1 MLPGIYRKLISTKAL
16 EALLILVTPCNII
29 TFQRCYRRH
38 LVRIKSVELEKCL
51 KNCQKKKKRKKK
63 RIKSP
68 KGRGSGRTK
77 DEHNYLEPKQ
87 GRKMWRSFLRKRDRG
102 GMEFDTMDWYRK
114 NVLHPAPKTIV
125 KKETKEKKNTTT
137 HQVETCHSGIFNTLG
152 QPGW

>member
-1 MLPGIYRKLISTKAL
+1 MLPASLSPHKVSRTGK
-16 EALLILVTPCNII
+16 V
-29 TFQRCYRRH
+29 
-38 LVRIKSVELEKCL
+38 LEKL
-51 KNCQKKKKRKKK
+51 PKKKTEKK

-125 KKETKEKKNTTT
+125 KKETKEKK
-137 HQVETCHSGIFNTLG
+137 HYDPSS
-152 QPGW
+152 